1 MSATQMWQI
10 LIVIVCT
17 LGGAVISIYLAPDHD
32 VVAKALFAFLGMIL
46 GAGFGATLAYS
57 PAEAIAGLIRLVGK
71 CLS

>member
-1 MSATQMWQI
+1 MSATQIWQT

-17 LGGAVISIYLAPDHD
+17 LGGAVLPIYLTQDHD
-32 VVAKALFAFLGMIL
+32 VIARALFAFLGMIL